1 MKKLKVILSGGGT
14 GGHIFP
20 AIAIAQEI
28 MHRYPDSEILFVG
41 ANNRMEMQKVPQAG
55 FKIIGLWIAGI
66 QRKLTLSNLLFPIKL
81 ISSLLKARKIISQF
95 KPDIAIGTG
104 GFASGPL
111 LKAATQKGIPSL
123 IQEQN
128 SYAGITNKW
137 VAQKVNAICVAY
149 PNMERYFPKEKI
161 IFTGNPIRRDVLQLS
176 GNASDAKKIFN
187 FNSTQKVLLVIGGS
201 LGSKRINELVS
212 ANLNFFKK
220 NDVQVLWQTGKFYF
234 ETYQNLN
241 SESVCVVEFIQKMN
255 EAYTAADFII
265 SRAGAGSVSEL
276 CVVAK
281 PVIFIPS
288 PNVAEDH
295 QTKNAHAIEEQNA
308 AISIAEKNLEKE
320 FQTQFLDILKN
331 EQKQN
336 SLANNIKKLA
346 KPEATSAIVDEVEKI
361 IAQY

>member
-41 ANNRMEMQKVPQAG
+41 AKDRMEMQKVPQAG
-55 FKIIGLWIAGI
+55 FKIVGLWIAGI
-66 QRKLTLSNLLFPIKL
+66 QRKLTLSNLLFPLKL
-81 ISSLLKARKIISQF
+81 ASSLIKSRRILSEF

-111 LKAATQKGIPSL
+111 LKAATQKNIPCL

-137 VAQKVNAICVAY
+137 IAPKAKSICVAY
-149 PNMERYFPKEKI
+149 PNMAKYFPKDKI
-161 IFTGNPIRRDVLQLS
+161 VFTGNPIRRDVLQLS
-176 GNASDAKKIFN
+176 GNSLDAKSKLN
-187 FNSTQKVLLVIGGS
+187 LAKQKKVLLVIGGS
-201 LGSKRINELVS
+201 LGSKRINELIAS
-212 ANLNFFKK
+212 NLDFFQEQ
-220 NDVQVLWQTGKFYF
+220 NVQLYWQTGKFYY
-234 ETYQNLN
+234 ETYKNLN
-241 SESVCVVEFIQKMN
+241 AENIKVVEFIQEMN
-255 EAYTAADFII
+255 LAYTAADIII

-276 CVVAK
+276 CVVGK

-295 QTKNAHAIEEQNA
+295 QTKNANAIVAQNA
-308 AISIAEKNLEKE
+308 AISITEDQLDKNFQSE
-320 FQTQFLDILKN
+320 FSAVLKN
-331 EQKQN
+331 EDKQVKL
-336 SLANNIKKLA
+336 SKNIKKLA
-346 KPEATSAIVDEVEKI
+346 KPNATSAIVDEVEKLI
-361 IAQY
+361 IP